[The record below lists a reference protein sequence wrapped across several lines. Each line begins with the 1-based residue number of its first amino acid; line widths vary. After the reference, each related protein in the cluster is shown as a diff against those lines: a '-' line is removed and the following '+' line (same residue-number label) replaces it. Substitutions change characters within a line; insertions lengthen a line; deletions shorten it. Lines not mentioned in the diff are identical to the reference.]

1 MRRWALKRKG
11 IRLYRIFHRDWVFLI
26 ILEEDTETIFLCC
39 CLDFFY
45 WYEPFPWLRVFL
57 RSNWLYF
64 ISWFTFSLQLQLFC
78 FQVNSLWHQF
88 LMALHSWGSDNT
100 SQGWCQSCFK
110 NCWLS
115 HILGTADLKFKPWT
129 QSSCFCCFLSKSMI
143 SSFDHR
149 EKKKDSINNSPE
161 TLDIL
166 KIVLNATDA
175 SSLQTVF
182 RRMIEHILLEFLV
195 FNAFNAIAFLSQ
207 TFLGKTW
214 VGKRTTTFRSR
225 TALTEQQKTDTQNK
239 EEWKWDHVWN
249 WIRLTKDDLWAERIP
264 YKRLLLCK
272 GIS

>member
-1 MRRWALKRKG
+1 MNPFHGYVSFYAATDFISYPDLHFRCNCSCSVSKSILCDINSWWPFILEGLTTHLKDDVNLALK
-11 IRLYRIFHRDWVFLI
+11 
-26 ILEEDTETIFLCC
+26 
-39 CLDFFY
+39 
-45 WYEPFPWLRVFL
+45 
-57 RSNWLYF
+57 
-64 ISWFTFSLQLQLFC
+64 
-78 FQVNSLWHQF
+78 
-88 LMALHSWGSDNT
+88 
-100 SQGWCQSCFK
+100 
-110 NCWLS
+110 
-115 HILGTADLKFKPWT
+115 TADSLISSVQQYLKFKPWT